1 MATRNRLLV
10 LLLQTSK
17 LITIL
22 FCPLVHFWT
31 STVRILFCRLVHI
44 WTSTVVQGDL
54 APVCVSCKFS
64 LDDSPICL
72 ICYNYR
78 PEEVNTSNTCF
89 FLQFLR
95 LKTQCWQQ
103 FCLLC
108 SNSPLEELNISHNIL
123 FNSWDLDISVQ
134 HQANYEELCHYLHFI
149 YIYSITSKLIIDQIK
164 VTLHHRLFNSMHYQN
179 VRRSPPRRSPP
190 QTFITP
196 SVKSDVHHPRRSPPQ
211 TFTTPCVKSDVHHPR
226 RSPPQTFTTPDI
238 HHPRR
243 SPPPV

>member
-54 APVCVSCKFS
+54 APVCVSRKFS

-89 FLQFLR
+89 FFSFWDWILNVDNSFASCVAILHW
-95 LKTQCWQQ
+95 KNSASHTI
-103 FCLLC
+103 FCLIFEFLTFRF
-108 SNSPLEELNISHNIL
+108 NIKPIMKNFVTICISFI
-123 FNSWDLDISVQ
+123 FNLLPQ
-134 HQANYEELCHYLHFI
+134 HW
-149 YIYSITSKLIIDQIK
+149 
-164 VTLHHRLFNSMHYQN
+164 
-179 VRRSPPRRSPP
+179 
-190 QTFITP
+190 
-196 SVKSDVHHPRRSPPQ
+196 
-211 TFTTPCVKSDVHHPR
+211 
-226 RSPPQTFTTPDI
+226 
-238 HHPRR
+238 
-243 SPPPV
+243 

>member
-54 APVCVSCKFS
+54 APVCVSRRFS

-78 PEEVNTSNTCF
+78 PEEVNTSKTWF
-89 FLQFLR
+89 FFNFWDWILNVD
-95 LKTQCWQQ
+95 
-103 FCLLC
+103 
-108 SNSPLEELNISHNIL
+108 NSFASCVAILHALEELNISHNIL
-123 FNSWDLDISVQ
+123 FKSWDLNISVQ
-134 HQANYEELCHYLHFI
+134 HQAHYEEFCHYLHFI
-149 YIYSITSKLIIDQIK
+149 YIYFII
-164 VTLHHRLFNSMHYQN
+164 LNW
-179 VRRSPPRRSPP
+179 
-190 QTFITP
+190 
-196 SVKSDVHHPRRSPPQ
+196 
-211 TFTTPCVKSDVHHPR
+211 
-226 RSPPQTFTTPDI
+226 
-238 HHPRR
+238 
-243 SPPPV
+243 